1 MNYKDELNC
10 KGVFCKQVFHIE
22 YLHIFI
28 SLKINENSEFCNKFK
43 YFDVDDDDDN
53 DDDNNIIMII
63 IIM

>member
-10 KGVFCKQVFHIE
+10 KDVFCKQVFHIE

-28 SLKINENSEFCNKFK
+28 SLKINENSECCNKFK
-43 YFDVDDDDDN
+43 YFDD
-53 DDDNNIIMII
+53 DDDNNIIII